1 MVRRTEDIL
10 TELAAERPAPEIAR
24 EFA

>member
-1 MVRRTEDIL
+1 MVRRTEEVL
-10 TELAAERPAPEIAR
+10 AQVAAERPAQEIAR

>member
-1 MVRRTEDIL
+1 VRRTE
-10 TELAAERPAPEIAR
+10 EVLAQVAADRPAQEIAR